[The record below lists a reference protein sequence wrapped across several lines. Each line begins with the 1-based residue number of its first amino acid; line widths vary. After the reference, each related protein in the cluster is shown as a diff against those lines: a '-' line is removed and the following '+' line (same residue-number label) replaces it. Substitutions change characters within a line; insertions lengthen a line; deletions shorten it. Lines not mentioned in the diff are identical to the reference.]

1 MNVHQFL
8 LILLA
13 RKKVILSTL
22 LVTVLL
28 ALGWSLVQQK
38 TYTATASV
46 LLNYKGVDPLTGLT
60 MPGQLLPGYMATQ
73 IDIISSKTVALRV
86 VDSLRLASSPAVQKQ
101 WQEASDGQGSARDW
115 LADLLLKKLE
125 IMPSRESSVVA
136 ISFKGADP
144 AFAAAVANAF
154 AEEYQKISVQLK
166 TEPMK
171 KASSYFNE
179 QTKQLRDNLEAAQA
193 RLSKYQQEKG
203 IVSLDNNRVDVELSR
218 LNDLSAQLVM
228 AQAAAMEASSREK
241 VAGGGVNSADVAN
254 NALIQNLRV
263 QVSGAEAKLA
273 EAGSRY
279 GRNHPQYQA
288 ASAEVGKL
296 RGELNAAL
304 GTVSRSVGANAQ
316 VLRQREAELRAELAA
331 QKARVLELNRNR
343 DELGVR
349 LKDLDS
355 AQLVAVAVQFQH
367 ARLRRRQ
374 PALLADPHRGPV
386 RAVGHLDPEPGGG
399 ADRAVRPA
407 HPAQHPGLDP
417 AGHHPGRRPGAAA
430 RTAEPPCALGRRR
443 QGHAGHP
450 GARHHRMAPR
460 ARAQRRHPCAD
471 DAAPPAPERRSG
483 HDQEPIRAIRTA
495 CRPRRRL
502 EHGRAAARL
511 GQAHP

>member
-154 AEEYQKISVQLK
+154 ADEYQKISVQLK

-218 LNDLSAQLVM
+218 LNDLSAQLVA
-228 AQAAAMEASSREK
+228 AQSQAMEASSRERA
-241 VAGGGVNSADVAN
+241 AGGGVNSADVAN

-316 VLRQREAELRAELAA
+316 VLRQREAELRAELAS
-331 QKARVLELNRNR
+331 QKARVLELNRAR
-343 DELGVR
+343 DELGVL

-355 AQLVAVAVQFQH
+355 AQRAFDAASQRFSQTRIEAQSEQSDISILNPAVAPTEPSGPRILLNTLASILLGTILGVGL
-367 ARLRRRQ
+367 ALLLELLNRPVRSAGDVKDMLGIPVLGTIEWRPARARSGGIRALITPRRLR
-374 PALLADPHRGPV
+374 LN
-386 RAVGHLDPEPGGG
+386 
-399 ADRAVRPA
+399 
-407 HPAQHPGLDP
+407 
-417 AGHHPGRRPGAAA
+417 
-430 RTAEPPCALGRRR
+430 
-443 QGHAGHP
+443 
-450 GARHHRMAPR
+450 
-460 ARAQRRHPCAD
+460 
-471 DAAPPAPERRSG
+471 
-483 HDQEPIRAIRTA
+483 
-495 CRPRRRL
+495 
-502 EHGRAAARL
+502 
-511 GQAHP
+511 

>member
-1 MNVHQFL
+1 MNVQQFL

-13 RKKVILSTL
+13 RKKIILSTL

-38 TYTATASV
+38 TYKATASV

-73 IDIISSKTVALRV
+73 MDIISSKNVALRV
-86 VDSLRLASSPAVQKQ
+86 VDTLRLASSPAVQKQ
-101 WQEASDGQGSARDW
+101 WQDASEGKGSVRDW

-125 IMPSRESSVVA
+125 IMPSRESSVVE

-166 TEPMK
+166 TEPAK

-218 LNDLSAQLVM
+218 LNDLSAQLVV
-228 AQAAAMEASSREK
+228 AQTAAMEANSRERM
-241 VAGGGVNSADVAN
+241 AGGGVNSADVAN

-263 QVSGAEAKLA
+263 QMSGAEAKLA

-296 RGELNAAL
+296 RAELNAAL

-316 VLRQREAELRAELAA
+316 VLRQREAELRSELAS
-331 QKARVLELNRNR
+331 QKARVLELNRAR
-343 DELGVR
+343 DELGVL

-355 AQLVAVAVQFQH
+355 AQRAFDSASQRFSQTRIEAQSEQSDISILNPAVAPTEPAGPRILLNTLASILLGTILGVG
-367 ARLRRRQ
+367 L
-374 PALLADPHRGPV
+374 ALLLELLNRPV
-386 RAVGHLDPEPGGG
+386 RSTGDVKDMLGIPVLGTIEW
-399 ADRAVRPA
+399 RPA
-407 HPAQHPGLDP
+407 
-417 AGHHPGRRPGAAA
+417 
-430 RTAEPPCALGRRR
+430 
-443 QGHAGHP
+443 
-450 GARHHRMAPR
+450 
-460 ARAQRRHPCAD
+460 
-471 DAAPPAPERRSG
+471 
-483 HDQEPIRAIRTA
+483 
-495 CRPRRRL
+495 RPRSTGIRSLMTPRRL
-502 EHGRAAARL
+502 LRL
-511 GQAHP
+511 N